1 LHMSRVSSLLGTL
14 RDQVIYPHTIDDME
28 SAGITDHDLDEIM
41 EWVNLTKVVA
51 REGGWEAIS
60 DWKDVLS
67 GGEKQRVAMARLFYH
82 RPKYAI
88 LDECT
93 SAVSVDI
100 EGKMYT
106 HAQDLGIT
114 LLTVTHRPSLWQYHN
129 YLLQFDGEGGWQFL
143 PLNASARM
151 GLKEEKMRLEA
162 QLQGVPAMHKRLR
175 ELCNIL
181 GEDSI
186 TLH

>member
-1 LHMSRVSSLLGTL
+1 LTSRARCTHTL
-14 RDQVIYPHTIDDME
+14 RILVCTLA
-28 SAGITDHDLDEIM
+28 SCLSWFCRDLM
-41 EWVNLTKVVA
+41 LSTNL
-51 REGGWEAIS
+51 I
-60 DWKDVLS
+60 
-67 GGEKQRVAMARLFYH
+67 
-82 RPKYAI
+82 
-88 LDECT
+88 
-93 SAVSVDI
+93 
-100 EGKMYT
+100 
-106 HAQDLGIT
+106 GIT